1 MKLLLAAALRLYPAS
16 WRRRYGRELEALIE
30 DSTSV
35 RWVDISDLATAAL
48 SERMHDLAR
57 RASASSH
64 GGFRT
69 MLEQPSRR
77 PRTFALAAVAVLAPS
92 ACLVALA
99 ILKYVIGWAA
109 PFDAIEPAAMRLI
122 ANPVGNIALALAP
135 YVALLLAVVPVVRA
149 HLGWTEGHLAGH
161 VELSVPVAN
170 AVAAV
175 LSLALIFV
183 MALYWLAENL

>member
-1 MKLLLAAALRLYPAS
+1 VKLLLAAALRLYPAS
-16 WRRRYGRELEALIE
+16 WRRRYAREVAALIE

-64 GGFRT
+64 GGFGT

-92 ACLVALA
+92 ACFVVLA
-99 ILKYVIGWAA
+99 ILKYVVGVAA
-109 PFDAIEPAAMRLI
+109 PFDAIEPAAMPLI
-122 ANPVGNIALALAP
+122 ATPVGNAVLALAP
-135 YVALLLAVVPVVRA
+135 YLALLLAVVPVVRA
-149 HLGWTEGHLAGH
+149 HLGWTEGHLAGN

-175 LSLALIFV
+175 LSLALIVV
-183 MALYWLAENL
+183 MAIYWFAENL